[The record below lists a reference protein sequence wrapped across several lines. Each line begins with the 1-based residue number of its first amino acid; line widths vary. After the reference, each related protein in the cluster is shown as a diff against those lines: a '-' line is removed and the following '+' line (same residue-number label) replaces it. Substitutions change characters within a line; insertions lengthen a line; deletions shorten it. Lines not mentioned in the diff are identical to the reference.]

1 MHKAQGSMLNAQS
14 VRHTA
19 VSTRLAA
26 FALACAAF
34 ISIGYAQTS
43 GVAEEFNAIAIAN
56 DNLRSG
62 AGRVIIRVERWSTEG
77 ERERLV
83 KTLLDEGPQK
93 ALEALRDTEP
103 VGFIRAPDSIG
114 YDLHYAHQ
122 MRGEDGGRRIV
133 VATDRPIGA
142 WEAWYRP
149 RTIEYPFTVIQMQ
162 IGRDGEGSGTMSY
175 ATKVIAHDNIV
186 ELENYATS
194 PVMLTEIQARPVH

>member
-1 MHKAQGSMLNAQS
+1 MQNE
-14 VRHTA
+14 VRA
-19 VSTRLAA
+19 GWFAALVLGLAA
-26 FALACAAF
+26 FVTL
-34 ISIGYAQTS
+34 GHAQTH

-56 DNLRSG
+56 DNLGSG
-62 AGRVIIRVERWSTEG
+62 AGRVIIRVERWSTER
-77 ERERLV
+77 EREMLV

-93 ALEALRDTEP
+93 ALEALRSTEP

-122 MRGEDGGRRIV
+122 MPGEDGGRRIV

-149 RTIEYPFTVIQMQ
+149 RTIEYPFTVIQME
-162 IGRDGEGSGTMSY
+162 IGSDGKGSGTMSY

-186 ELENYATS
+186 ELENYSTA
-194 PVMLTEIQARPVH
+194 PVMLTEIEARPVP